1 MQHLLIVFYAFV
13 FSFGHS
19 EAPHHAE
26 VPRPSEVVNA
36 STYAPTRQELARA
49 RAERLSSY
57 SETACVSCRPTN
69 VSYRVR

>member
-1 MQHLLIVFYAFV
+1 MRHLLVMFYAFV

-19 EAPHHAE
+19 EAPRRTA
-26 VPRPSEVVNA
+26 VPQVEAGHVY
-36 STYAPTRQELARA
+36 TYAPTRYELAHPQYA
-49 RAERLSSY
+49 SSY